1 MATSAPPG
9 SAPDQPRFAI
19 VLAGGSGR
27 RLGFLDKPG
36 LIVAGQSL
44 LARALRAVV
53 PALTVVV
60 GPQRDLP
67 AGVLRISEDP
77 PHGGPAAGLAA
88 GLALLARDKGI
99 QSGSDL
105 VAVLAADLPGIDGPA
120 VQSLALAVRRAGVDG
135 AVLIDPGGRD
145 QYLAG
150 VWRVGPLLT
159 ATRSRASWHGGRL
172 SDLLGPLVG
181 ARVPAGWSVA
191 ADIDTTADLLQ
202 WGATAPVA
210 ESGQATPIHQV
221 EPAGDDGV
229 VR

>member
-9 SAPDQPRFAI
+9 SAPDQPRYAL

-27 RLGFLDKPG
+27 RLGSVDKPG

-44 LARALRAVV
+44 LARALRAVA

-67 AGVLRISEDP
+67 PGVLGITEDP

-88 GLALLARDKGI
+88 GLALLARDHPVRG
-99 QSGSDL
+99 GTDL
-105 VAVLAADLPGIDGPA
+105 VAVLAADLPGIDPPA
-120 VQSLALAVRRAGVDG
+120 VRSLAVAVLRDEVDG

-150 VWRVGPLLT
+150 VWRVGALLA

-202 WGATAPVA
+202 WGATAPVV
-210 ESGQATPIHQV
+210 ESGQATPIQQV